1 MVVSKTPVERVLVEP
16 RLGGRWLEVAEDGT
30 QTIVA
35 TITHWEPPHRV
46 VLVWQVNALWQPDA
60 SMKSEVDVRFT
71 PDGSAAT
78 QVELL
83 HHKFETMGAEGG
95 ASMRRDV
102 DGGWPGMLERFV
114 AEAEGRA
121 GAE

>member
-60 SMKSEVDVRFT
+60 SMKSEVDGTIHAGRFGRDAGRVAAPQVR
-71 PDGSAAT
+71 
-78 QVELL
+78 
-83 HHKFETMGAEGG
+83 TMGAEGG